1 MYAQAI
7 FNIVLIFVIDL
18 FVMEYKWTC
27 NCIYHYLREKRDMML
42 RLEHVNKRISS
53 FELKD
58 IHFHLPKG
66 YICGLIGENGAGKT
80 SLIKTIIG
88 LYSMDSGVCKVNE
101 LDFATQEADIKEQ
114 FGLILDICM
123 FEKYLSLELVGKYY
137 GPFYQ
142 SYDHKLFM
150 QYLKQFELNPK
161 KKVKTLSKGMLI
173 KLQLAFALSHDAK
186 LFIFDEPTSGMD
198 EEFRKEFYQICAEL
212 VSDGEHSVLVSTHI
226 TEDLDRIA
234 DYLAYIQD
242 GELLFFDEKDHVL
255 DKFVI
260 VIAENYKLKLLS
272 KDYVIHTEESTYG
285 GTAMMLKRRHIKLDD
300 AYSLKRPNIQELMYY
315 IVKGGHNHA
324 KNVIAKCFN

>member
-1 MYAQAI
+1 
-7 FNIVLIFVIDL
+7 
-18 FVMEYKWTC
+18 
-27 NCIYHYLREKRDMML
+27 ML

-114 FGLILDICM
+114 FGLILDTCM

>member
-1 MYAQAI
+1 
-7 FNIVLIFVIDL
+7 
-18 FVMEYKWTC
+18 
-27 NCIYHYLREKRDMML
+27 ML

-66 YICGLIGENGAGKT
+66 YICGLVGENGAGKT

-88 LYSMDSGVCKVNE
+88 LYSMDSGVCNVNE
-101 LDFATQEADIKEQ
+101 LDFATQEAEVKEQ
-114 FGLILDICM
+114 FGLILDACM
-123 FEKYLSLELVGKYY
+123 FEKYFSLELVGKYY
-137 GPFYQ
+137 GPFYK
-142 SYDHKLFM
+142 SYDQKVFM
-150 QYLKQFELNPK
+150 QYLKQFDLNPK
-161 KKVKTLSKGMLI
+161 QKIKTLSKGMLI

-198 EEFRKEFYQICAEL
+198 EDFRKEFYQICANL
-212 VSDGEHSVLVSTHI
+212 VADGEHSVLVSTHI

-242 GELLFFDEKDHVL
+242 GELLFFDEKDQIL
-255 DKFVI
+255 DNFAI
-260 VIAENYKLKLLS
+260 VTAENYKLKLLS

-285 GTAMMLKRRHIKLDD
+285 GTAMMIKQKYKKLDE
-300 AYSLKRPNIQELMYY
+300 AYQSKTPTIQEFMYY
-315 IVKGGHNHA
+315 MVKGGHSHA